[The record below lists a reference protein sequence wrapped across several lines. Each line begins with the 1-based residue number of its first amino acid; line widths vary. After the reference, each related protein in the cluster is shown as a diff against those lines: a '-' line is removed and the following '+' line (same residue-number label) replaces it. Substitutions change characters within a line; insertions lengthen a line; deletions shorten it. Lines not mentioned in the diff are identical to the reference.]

1 MSFTHFALLAK
12 FGDVN
17 IPLEKCS
24 LDYFGIA
31 PRKANEK
38 TCLQDLPVPAYKL
51 GGQRSAW
58 FVNAQ
63 KPADFIDKKMDGA
76 QNDWEQIRAW
86 RSCSDTETPG
96 QLCAAA
102 DRLFP
107 SRPRECGI
115 HAGSLSSALD
125 ASHFSLLRL

>member
-24 LDYFGIA
+24 LEYFGIA

-38 TCLQDLPVPAYKL
+38 ACLQDLPVPAYKL
-51 GGQRSAW
+51 GGQRSPW

-63 KPADFIDKKMDGA
+63 KLADFIDKKMADA
-76 QNDWEQIRAW
+76 QNDWERIRA
-86 RSCSDTETPG
+86 
-96 QLCAAA
+96 
-102 DRLFP
+102 
-107 SRPRECGI
+107 
-115 HAGSLSSALD
+115 
-125 ASHFSLLRL
+125 